1 MVQWEEVFAYQPNP
15 TSGGPRAAVGEE
27 KKKGTPIAHMLPT
40 KHKGV
45 FKYTAVAF
53 SAWYM

>member
-1 MVQWEEVFAYQPNP
+1 MVQWEEVFAYQPDP